1 MEFDES
7 IKKLKQKNQSH
18 SKSSQ
23 SSIHSNKSFSPKTWD
38 KLAEFFQSENKEYNL
53 LQNDVTKPKNIPE
66 KIKDY
71 YKVVSVDDSFLPS
84 KKKII
89 CQKFLNFFGEHKKD
103 LLIEDS
109 KITIYLQDFWA
120 QTLLYPNDT
129 VFISAL
135 YDKSQKSYIIK
146 MNTINSSHYGPYG
159 AVKAFLKSFIVVN
172 PEISIIPTYIKA
184 AKNCVRYSFLKNC
197 IRSVSDIDITLS
209 TLVGEIVHELFETL
223 LSFIKRD
230 DKNCDM
236 VKIYKELFQENGAH
250 KIMKEIM
257 SKEDYTFK
265 ASLMI

>member
-53 LQNDVTKPKNIPE
+53 LQNAVTKPQNIPE

-89 CQKFLNFFGEHKKD
+89 CQKFLNFFGEQKKD

-146 MNTINSSHYGPYG
+146 MNH
-159 AVKAFLKSFIVVN
+159 
-172 PEISIIPTYIKA
+172 
-184 AKNCVRYSFLKNC
+184 
-197 IRSVSDIDITLS
+197 
-209 TLVGEIVHELFETL
+209 
-223 LSFIKRD
+223 
-230 DKNCDM
+230 M
-236 VKIYKELFQENGAH
+236 VQ
-250 KIMKEIM
+250 
-257 SKEDYTFK
+257 SKPF
-265 ASLMI
+265 